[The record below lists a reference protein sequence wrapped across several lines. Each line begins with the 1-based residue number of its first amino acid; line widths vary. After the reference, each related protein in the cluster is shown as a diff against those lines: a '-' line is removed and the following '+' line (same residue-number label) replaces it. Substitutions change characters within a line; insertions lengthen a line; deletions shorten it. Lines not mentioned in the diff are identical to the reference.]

1 MPVPSIRVA
10 KAFRRHVECPDRLV
24 EGCTVRAALEQYFD
38 AYPAVRSYVLDEH
51 GVVRKHVV
59 IFRDDEQISDRST
72 QTDPVSHHSTIYV
85 FQALSGG

>member
-1 MPVPSIRVA
+1 M
-10 KAFRRHVECPDRLV
+10 
-24 EGCTVRAALEQYFD
+24 RAALDQYFD

-59 IFRDDEQISDRST
+59 IFRDDEQITDRST
-72 QTDPVSHHSTIYV
+72 QSDAVTDDSTIYV